1 MKLNHELI
9 LFTKVS
15 VIQTSR
21 AVKNGDCEYPK
32 WEKENIM
39 NKKTLIALLLL
50 LAATLFVY
58 VLTTFVVG
66 QLAAP
71 TEPVLLVNVH
81 KFFLDQYNFITDHFA
96 FLIVLLVFLAILIA
110 IGVKYLVPKKIGSK
124 KDTRYGVKLNQT
136 KKIRK

>member
-1 MKLNHELI
+1 
-9 LFTKVS
+9 
-15 VIQTSR
+15 
-21 AVKNGDCEYPK
+21 
-32 WEKENIM
+32 M